1 MIRQKKDGFSSL
13 LFLLAVIW
21 MTVYSVFMP
30 ERTMETVR
38 RALSVFAHSVLPSL
52 ALFSVCS
59 KLLVKTGFADR
70 ISALPLKTFLKT
82 VGLSP
87 CGFSAFLIGSF
98 AGFPTGAAM
107 LAEFCERGEI
117 SKREAAS
124 ILPFCNQ
131 AGVSFL
137 IGTVGVSLFSDAEK
151 GIIFFLAQFTAAWT
165 GLCLTSFFRR
175 TAIVSENT
183 VAFSRISVARAV
195 SASVKESVFAMLSVC
210 GLVVFFSFVNTVI
223 FDTCALMGLPVGK
236 GVRALLGGLMEL
248 SFGFLE
254 LSSSTFS
261 MEALL
266 VLGGVLLGFGGISVF
281 MQVLERTEAAFYSPI
296 LYFAGKLLTSI
307 FCPLF
312 SFLFFA
318 LSEYE
323 NGEKLIFALFLTILF
338 LVYLLNLLKIKFFS
352 KKCGK
357 LKRNAV

>member
-21 MTVYSVFMP
+21 LTVYSIFMP

-38 RALSVFAHSVLPSL
+38 HALAVFTYSILPSL

-82 VGLSP
+82 AGLSP

-117 SKREAAS
+117 SKKEAAS

-131 AGVSFL
+131 AGASFL
-137 IGTVGVSLFSDAEK
+137 IGTVGSSLFSDPRK
-151 GIIFFLAQFTAAWT
+151 GMIFFLAQLAAAWT
-165 GLCLTSFFRR
+165 GLCLTAFFRR
-175 TAIVSENT
+175 SAIESTDIPV
-183 VAFSRISVARAV
+183 FSRISVLRAV
-195 SASVKESVFAMLSVC
+195 SDSVRESIFAMLSVC
-210 GLVVFFSFVNTVI
+210 GLVVFFSFINTVL
-223 FDTCALMGLPVGK
+223 FDTFSLLGLPIGK
-236 GVRALLGGLMEL
+236 GLRALLGGLMEI
-248 SFGFLE
+248 SFGFVE
-254 LSSSTFS
+254 LSSSGRS
-261 MEALL
+261 AEGLL
-266 VLGGVLLGFGGISVF
+266 ILGGILLGFGGISVF
-281 MQVLERTEAAFYSPI
+281 MQVLERTESSFYSPL
-296 LYFAGKLLTSI
+296 LYFAGKLLTGI

-312 SFLFFA
+312 SFLFFIF
-318 LSEYE
+318 SEQE
-323 NGEKLIFALFLTILF
+323 NGEKMIFVLFLIIICTI
-338 LVYLLNLLKIKFFS
+338 YLLNLLKIKFFS

-357 LKRNAV
+357 MKRNAV